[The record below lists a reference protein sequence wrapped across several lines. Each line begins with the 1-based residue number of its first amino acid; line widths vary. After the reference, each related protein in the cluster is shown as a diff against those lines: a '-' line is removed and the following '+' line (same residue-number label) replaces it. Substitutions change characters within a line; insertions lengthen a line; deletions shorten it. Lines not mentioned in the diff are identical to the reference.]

1 MESIDFERFNVRNPK
16 NEINHYTDLILKREI
31 SSSKTFSILLN
42 QDNLAGLETLFW
54 VLREV
59 SRKDIDF
66 FEGIEELLYEVWLKH
81 PDSDMISRN
90 FLGLLQEIKIP
101 NFLEDRIYERSFK
114 LLTQVSQ
121 PIAVKAFSMSI
132 CFKIAQ
138 KYPELLH
145 ELRMVIEDIVMLYGQ
160 ESGAL
165 LSRGRQIL
173 KKINRRLH
181 K

>member
-16 NEINHYTDLILKREI
+16 IEINHYTDLILKREI
-31 SSSKTFSILLN
+31 TQEDILHFIN

-90 FLGLLQEIKIP
+90 FLGLLQEINIP
-101 NFLEDRIYERSFK
+101 NFLEDQIYERSFK

-121 PIAVKAFSMSI
+121 PIAVKAFSMSV